1 MRPFILFAI
10 LLVSISA
17 ASQELFLYRDSSYQF
32 EVGVPAGWRYG
43 KPKSYPALLFIC
55 IRNPVET
62 TEKFVE
68 NFNVNV
74 VKEANSNLDTAFT
87 HMLNFNQQTKDFQVL
102 KQGVKKI
109 NGQSFK
115 WVISTHTNK
124 YNNQLMYNYV
134 LLTYKDDKAYIVTF
148 VSTPKNLETYLPF
161 FDRIA
166 ETFRL
171 KNFS

>member
-10 LLVSISA
+10 FLLSISA
-17 ASQELFLYRDSSYQF
+17 ACQELSLYRDSSYRF
-32 EVGVPAGWRYG
+32 EVGVPAGWKYG
-43 KPKSYPALLFIC
+43 KPKNYPELLFIS
-55 IRNPVET
+55 IRNPVDT

-74 VKEANSNLDTAFT
+74 VNEANSNIDTAFT
-87 HMLNFNQQTKDFQVL
+87 HMLNFNRKTNDFQVL
-102 KQGVKKI
+102 KQGVKNI
-109 NGQSFK
+109 DGQPFK

-134 LLTYKDDKAYIVTF
+134 LLTYKDAKAYIVTF
-148 VSTPKNLETYLPF
+148 VSTPKNFDTYLPF
-161 FDRIA
+161 FERIA